1 LTPSAA
7 PGERSAVT
15 MRSLRPASQCE
26 AHGNCPIRPPIG
38 AAPPSATGNTN
49 LSSLDPAIG

>member
-1 LTPSAA
+1 
-7 PGERSAVT
+7 
-15 MRSLRPASQCE
+15 M

-38 AAPPSATGNTN
+38 AAPALATGNTN